1 MSAPGKRATAPPPE
15 LPGLLY
21 IAPLGSG
28 GYSDVYLYE
37 QQNPRMK
44 VAVKVLAAQSLL
56 SEQARRQFSAEA
68 NAMAQLA
75 DHPHIVQVFRAD
87 IAPDGRPYLVM
98 KYYPQPNLAQRARG
112 ERFSVPDVLRIGI
125 QIASAVE
132 AAHRIGILHR
142 DIKPANVLT
151 GQYGTL
157 GLTDFGIAGTK
168 AEAATGQIDG
178 ISIPW
183 AAPEVLFSAQQADER
198 SDVYSIAATLWHLLV
213 GRSPFDLRGG
223 DNSPV
228 ALMHRITSAQ
238 APPTGRGDV
247 PPSFER
253 LLSSALAKN
262 PAARPATALALARAL
277 QSVEQE
283 QRLPLTTIVVADDP
297 RRAAATARPANPPSG
312 EDGTRVKQ
320 PVRVEG
326 ADERAPRPG
335 FDDDPTRHKQP
346 TRIDAQ
352 APVLPPWHP
361 PQVRAY
367 PQAPA
372 DGPPDVAVAP
382 DGPSGRS
389 RRVWYAVGG
398 LAAAAAAVGLIVGL
412 SSSSGGA
419 HRRQDTTPIDNTQ
432 IALPTG
438 PANQA
443 PGTPSIT
450 AAHEAGGKIKFRW
463 TYTGAASGDSYR
475 WRESG
480 GPRSGV
486 ATRPEVELPAPSG
499 SEICLQVQVYRS
511 TGSYASS
518 WSDPKCAG

>member
-112 ERFSVPDVLRIGI
+112 ERFSVADVLRIGI

-168 AEAATGQIDG
+168 AEAAAGQIDG

-183 AAPEVLFSAQQADER
+183 AAPEVLFSAEQADER
-198 SDVYSIAATLWHLLV
+198 SDVYSVAATLWHLLV

-228 ALMHRITSAQ
+228 ALMHRITSTP

-247 PPSFER
+247 PPSLER
-253 LLSSALAKN
+253 LLASALAKN

-283 QRLPLTTIVVADDP
+283 QRLPLTTIAVADDP
-297 RRAAATARPANPPSG
+297 RRAAVTARPANAPPS
-312 EDGTRVKQ
+312 EDGTLVK
-320 PVRVEG
+320 PLVRIEG
-326 ADERAPRPG
+326 ADQRAPRPG

-352 APVLPPWHP
+352 TPVLPPWQP
-361 PQVRAY
+361 PQARAY
-367 PQAPA
+367 PQPPVESPPEEQPGRDAAP
-372 DGPPDVAVAP
+372 
-382 DGPSGRS
+382 GRA

-398 LAAAAAAVGLIVGL
+398 LAAVAAAIGLIVGL
-412 SSSSGGA
+412 SAGGKR
-419 HRRQDTTPIDNTQ
+419 HPQDTTRTDDTQ

-438 PANQA
+438 PDDNQA
-443 PGTPSIT
+443 PGTPHIT
-450 AAHEAGGKIKFRW
+450 AARVAGGKIKFHW
-463 TYTGAASGDSYR
+463 TYPRAASGDSYR
-475 WRESG
+475 WRETG
-480 GPRSGV
+480 GSRTGV
-486 ATRPEVELPAPSG
+486 VDKPQVELRAPRG
-499 SEICLQVQVYRS
+499 TEICLQVQVYRS
-511 TGSYASS
+511 TGSFASS

>member
-1 MSAPGKRATAPPPE
+1 MSTPGKRATAPPPE

-168 AEAATGQIDG
+168 AEAAAGQIDG

-183 AAPEVLFSAQQADER
+183 AAPEVLFSAEQADER

-213 GRSPFDLRGG
+213 GRCPFDVRGG

-228 ALMHRITSAQ
+228 ALMHRIASTP
-238 APPTGRGDV
+238 APPHGPR
-247 PPSFER
+247 
-253 LLSSALAKN
+253 
-262 PAARPATALALARAL
+262 
-277 QSVEQE
+277 
-283 QRLPLTTIVVADDP
+283 
-297 RRAAATARPANPPSG
+297 RRAAA
-312 EDGTRVKQ
+312 
-320 PVRVEG
+320 
-326 ADERAPRPG
+326 
-335 FDDDPTRHKQP
+335 
-346 TRIDAQ
+346 
-352 APVLPPWHP
+352 
-361 PQVRAY
+361 VRAAARRCAGQE
-367 PQAPA
+367 PGRPPGHRTGARAGAADRRARAAAPA
-372 DGPPDVAVAP
+372 DHYRRRRRSA
-382 DGPSGRS
+382 SGR
-389 RRVWYAVGG
+389 R
-398 LAAAAAAVGLIVGL
+398 
-412 SSSSGGA
+412 
-419 HRRQDTTPIDNTQ
+419 DC
-432 IALPTG
+432 
-438 PANQA
+438 A
-443 PGTPSIT
+443 PGER
-450 AAHEAGGKIKFRW
+450 AHG
-463 TYTGAASGDSYR
+463 
-475 WRESG
+475 
-480 GPRSGV
+480 
-486 ATRPEVELPAPSG
+486 
-499 SEICLQVQVYRS
+499 
-511 TGSYASS
+511 
-518 WSDPKCAG
+518 